1 MYREKSWHKT
11 ERRKDKERK
20 EAHWFK
26 KDKNDTYDFPIFCPC
41 TANSELLHRWRKV
54 ADEVRRQSK
63 EKIRP
68 KIIEQ
73 GGTSLRSVLCK
84 PSPRETNCTDPEC
97 CVCASDGNKGLE
109 CRKTS
114 RGGIGYEIQCLECD
128 ENGKKSLYHG
138 ETSRTL
144 YTRIKEHLHQS
155 RVTCNENKPL
165 LKHSIIHHPGKQ
177 VKFKIMKTGSFQDPL
192 SRQIN
197 EGVRINN
204 STSDP
209 GFLINSKAEF
219 HQGQVPRV
227 MIASGLH

>member
-1 MYREKSWHKT
+1 MIRTVDRVSTKFPHQCLQT
-11 ERRKDKERK
+11 G
-20 EAHWFK
+20 
-26 KDKNDTYDFPIFCPC
+26 YDQNCG
-41 TANSELLHRWRKV
+41 
-54 ADEVRRQSK
+54 QSK
-63 EKIRP
+63 YKVSSSMRTDWLADN
-68 KIIEQ
+68 K
-73 GGTSLRSVLCK
+73 SLMQTVNLHTSVLCK

-114 RGGIGYEIQCLECD
+114 RWGIGYEIQCLECD

-138 ETSRTL
+138 ETSRTH
-144 YTRIKEHLHQS
+144 YTRIKENLHQS

-177 VKFKIMKTGSFQDPL
+177 VKFKIAKTGSFQDPL

-227 MIASGLH
+227 MITSGLH